1 MNLAQ
6 SFFMH
11 PQKRIMDFLKRV
23 WRTLVVIAPLIPY
36 IIPMLI
42 STIVWIAT
50 YIFYPNSIAFE
61 IVKDIVLILIPLTV
75 FVLSFHVYRK
85 NMEKRMGSLQQLY
98 GEIKNSLIALE
109 GKFQQLS
116 SMIQQDK
123 QNVSKTL
130 QQINQN
136 MLYYNTLFT
145 KPCPKCNTPIYID
158 MPSALVKD
166 IHLVDGP
173 PTGRFGVG
181 REKQVVCQSCGE
193 VYHIIYP

>member
-1 MNLAQ
+1 MQ
-6 SFFMH
+6 
-11 PQKRIMDFLKRV
+11 PKRLIVNSLKRV
-23 WRTLVVIAPLIPY
+23 WRVFVVIAPLIPY
-36 IIPMLI
+36 IIPMLV
-42 STIVWIAT
+42 SAIVWIAT
-50 YIFYPNSIAFE
+50 YIFYPNSVAFE

-75 FVLSFHVYRK
+75 FVLAFHVYRK
-85 NMEKRMGSLQQLY
+85 NMETRMSSLQQLY

-116 SMIQQDK
+116 STIQQDK

-130 QQINQN
+130 QQINKN

-145 KPCPKCNTPIYID
+145 KPCPKCKTPIYVD
-158 MPSALVKD
+158 MPSILVKD

-181 REKQVVCQSCGE
+181 REKQIVCQSCGE